1 MCLPLSGT
9 DCVALAPF
17 FWIISLPV
25 FGSFRGPEA
34 VLRFS
39 LLLIINNVICGA
51 ILPEML
57 VPIMPFLKSALFFLL
72 ISLPINLVPFV
83 VVWVYDK
90 LIWLSEPAL
99 LTLEAVQI
107 VRVTTNLSQ
116 RLVQGIQDQPFLMK
130 SAILV
135 GSGFCYLLSIHII
148 IFLFSSGS
156 TTQKW
161 LIGVLIIIAVVILV
175 ATLLTEEGVIT
186 DAAVITLAMCL
197 AMWVMRQEMYLVK
210 YPVTEPNQWYRT
222 ATEEASF
229 IQVLYTILTQQI
241 NKATQAVQFL
251 RNMFSASFLLLIVLR
266 VSSVLSTVWYMSKR
280 NAQDVYLNEDSSRF
294 FKWNAPTA
302 LKLAFIFVYTQLVV
316 YNVKRSTGFI
326 GYSRRYIDVFTKDV
340 FHEVGFCRLLQLG
353 VLSLTYLWRLYQADH
368 LNYDYY

>member
-9 DCVALAPF
+9 DCVALSPF

-51 ILPEML
+51 ILPEIL
-57 VPIMPFLKSALFFLL
+57 VPFMPFLKSAFFFLL

-83 VVWVYDK
+83 VVWLYDK

-107 VRVTTNLSQ
+107 VRVTTSLSQ
-116 RLVQGIQDQPFLMK
+116 RLVEYIEYQPIFTK
-130 SAILV
+130 SAILG
-135 GSGFCYLLSIHII
+135 GSGLCYLLSLHII
-148 IFLFSSGS
+148 SFLFSTGS
-156 TTQKW
+156 ATEKG
-161 LIGVLIIIAVVILV
+161 LLCVLILLAIIILV
-175 ATLLTEEGVIT
+175 ATLLTEEGVIS

-197 AMWVMRQEMYLVK
+197 AMWVMRQEMQVVK
-210 YPVTEPNQWYRT
+210 HPVIEPNQWYRT
-222 ATEEASF
+222 ATEEDSF
-229 IQVLYTILTQQI
+229 IQVFYTILTKQI
-241 NKATQAVQFL
+241 YKATQAVQFL
-251 RNMFSASFLLLIVLR
+251 RNMFSASFLILIVLR
-266 VSSVLSTVWYMSKR
+266 VSSVLNTVWYMSKR
-280 NAQDVYLNEDSSRF
+280 NAQDVYFNEDSSRF
-294 FKWNAPTA
+294 FKWNAQTA

-340 FHEVGFCRLLQLG
+340 FEEVGFCRLLQLG
-353 VLSLTYLWRLYQADH
+353 VFSLTYLWRLYQADH